1 MSEKLSERPIREEKV
16 NRLKTKILAE
26 IEKEHEYLKYLMLDD
41 DDYFDEHLEQYYQLT
56 QLKYY
61 IQAEDTFLG
70 YTMMSKTH
78 DCIVYC
84 ISDEDLNIWLQDDY
98 RFVNYFLIEMSN
110 QPWSLF
116 EKLNDKYFG
125 YHFTNFFEKMSYE
138 DKLKRRESNE

>member
-26 IEKEHEYLKYLMLDD
+26 IEEEHGYLKYLMLDD

-61 IQAEDTFLG
+61 IQAEDTFFA
-70 YTMMSKTH
+70 YEMMSEVH
-78 DCIVYC
+78 DCIVYQ

-98 RFVNYFLIEMSN
+98 NFVHSFLTEMFDN
-110 QPWSLF
+110 PWSLF
-116 EKLNDKYFG
+116 KRLNDEYFG
-125 YHFTNFFEKMSYE
+125 YHFTNFFEKMAYE
-138 DKLKRRESNE
+138 EKIKRRDSNE